1 MNNNDNDIKE
11 VKNVLR
17 MIIKHIRPDG
27 GLSPFSYNEIIK
39 LSQIAIAWREEE
51 TERGKE

>member
-1 MNNNDNDIKE
+1 MSDNDIKE

-27 GLSPFSYNEIIK
+27 ELSPFDYYEIKK
-39 LSQIAIAWREEE
+39 LSQVAVAWREEE
-51 TERGKE
+51 LIHEE